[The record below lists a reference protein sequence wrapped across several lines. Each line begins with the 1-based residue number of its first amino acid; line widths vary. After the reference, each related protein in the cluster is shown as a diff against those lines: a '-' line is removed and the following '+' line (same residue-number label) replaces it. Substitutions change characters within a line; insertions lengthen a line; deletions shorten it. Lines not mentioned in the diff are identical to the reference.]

1 MSRMIYEMRIRF
13 ENDIVLARQ
22 MSREIA
28 GLLGFDVQD
37 WTRIATAASEITRNA
52 LNYAGGGKAE
62 FLIEGKPPAQMFQIR
77 ISDQGPGISKLS
89 EILKGQYTSKKGM
102 GMGILG
108 AKRLMNQFQIESGPG
123 RGTTV
128 LLGNALPTDAP
139 GVTSEDVARIA
150 SELDRRVPQTAFEE
164 IQKQNQELLRLLEHV
179 RKREQELAQLNRE
192 LDDTNRGVLAL
203 YAELQDKAEDLRHS
217 NRLKSHFLSSM
228 SHEFRTPLN
237 AIIALSQILL
247 DRLDGKLT
255 EEQEKQV
262 DFIRKGG
269 EELLELVDDLL
280 DLAKI
285 EAGKLTV
292 RPYQYDIETLF
303 SGLRGMM
310 KALHVN
316 PSVDLVFDPPL
327 GIPLFYT
334 DECKVSQVLRNLVSN
349 ALKYTERG
357 EVGISAGLD
366 PELKAVTFSVSDT
379 GIGIPPEYQ
388 ERIFEE
394 YAQVDTPFIKKAK
407 GTGLGL
413 PLSRKLAQLLGGDL
427 VLTKSQP
434 GVGSTFTAVIPL
446 VYEGE
451 AAEPT
456 PLTPPKEIDPHRFP
470 VLVVEDDRDTMLI
483 YDEYFE
489 GSGFQLIPAYSL
501 KEARQV
507 LTRVRPMAIVLDI
520 LLPEESGWT
529 FLAEMKGDPSLRDI
543 PVLVVTI
550 VDNQKDR
557 GMIMGAHD
565 YCVKPMRRRWLLDK
579 LKELDPVEKVLII
592 DDEEVARYAFKK
604 LLTRTPYTVIE
615 AADGPEGI
623 RKAREEEPQVIFL
636 DLIMPDISGFE
647 VLDQLKSDPGTRDIP
662 VIIYTGMDMKK
673 EDRRRLGDKAEGILS
688 KKGTSRGEIISRIRE
703 ALNRIRTAKSQKEK
717 SSHD

>member
-1 MSRMIYEMRIRF
+1 MIYEIRIRF

-28 GLLGFDVQD
+28 GLLGFEVQD

-62 FLIEGKPPAQMFQIR
+62 FIVEGKPPDQMFQIR
-77 ISDQGPGISKLS
+77 ISDQGPGIANLS
-89 EILKGQYTSKKGM
+89 EILNGQYISRKGM
-102 GMGILG
+102 GLGILG
-108 AKRLMNQFQIESGPG
+108 AKRLMDQFQIESGPG

-128 LLGNALPTDAP
+128 LLGKAFPLGAP
-139 GVTSEDVARIA
+139 GVASEDVARIA
-150 SELDRRVPQTAFEE
+150 SELDQRAPQSAFEE

-192 LDDTNRGVLAL
+192 LEDTNRGVLAL
-203 YAELQDKAEDLRHS
+203 YAELQDKAEELHRT
-217 NRLKSHFLSSM
+217 NQLKSHFLSSM

-237 AIIALSQILL
+237 SIIALSQILL
-247 DRLDGKLT
+247 DRLDGDLT
-255 EEQEKQV
+255 GEQEKQV

-269 EELLELVDDLL
+269 EELLELVNDLL

-285 EAGKLTV
+285 EAGKITV
-292 RPYQYDIETLF
+292 QPSQYDTETLL

-310 KALHVN
+310 RAVHVN

-327 GIPLFYT
+327 GIPMLNT
-334 DECKVSQVLRNLVSN
+334 DEGKVSQVLRNLLSN

-357 EVGISAGLD
+357 EVRVSASVD

-379 GIGIPPEYQ
+379 GIGIASEDQ
-388 ERIFEE
+388 GRIFEE
-394 YAQVDTPFIKKAK
+394 YVQVDTPFIKKAK

-434 GVGSTFTAVIPL
+434 GVGSTFSAVIPL

-456 PLTPPKEIDPHRFP
+456 PLTPPEEVDPHRFP

-483 YDEYFE
+483 YDQYLEE
-489 GSGFQLIPAYSL
+489 SGFQLIPAYSV

-507 LTRVRPMAIVLDI
+507 LTQVRPMAIVLDI

-529 FLAEMKGDPSLRDI
+529 FLAEMKGDSSLIDI

-557 GMIMGAHD
+557 GMIMGAQD

-579 LKELDPVEKVLII
+579 W
-592 DDEEVARYAFKK
+592 
-604 LLTRTPYTVIE
+604 TR
-615 AADGPEGI
+615 
-623 RKAREEEPQVIFL
+623 F
-636 DLIMPDISGFE
+636 
-647 VLDQLKSDPGTRDIP
+647 
-662 VIIYTGMDMKK
+662 
-673 EDRRRLGDKAEGILS
+673 
-688 KKGTSRGEIISRIRE
+688 
-703 ALNRIRTAKSQKEK
+703 
-717 SSHD
+717 